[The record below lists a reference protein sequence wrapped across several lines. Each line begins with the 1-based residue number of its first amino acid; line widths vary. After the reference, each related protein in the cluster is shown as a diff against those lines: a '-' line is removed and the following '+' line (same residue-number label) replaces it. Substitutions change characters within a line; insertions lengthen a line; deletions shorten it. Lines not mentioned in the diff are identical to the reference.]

1 MTKDTTQL
9 TLCEAFIMNTRK
21 LMPPTYMLI
30 AMLAMIALNF
40 LFPLAIVIPS
50 PWNLLGIIP
59 IALGVYISIVA
70 EKSFRDVKTT
80 VTPFA
85 ESSMLVT
92 NGMYRISRNPMYLG
106 IILILI
112 GIAIMMRSL
121 TPFAVIPIFLVL
133 IEKRFITVEERM
145 LAKKFGA
152 QYLTYTK
159 KTRRWL

>member
-1 MTKDTTQL
+1 
-9 TLCEAFIMNTRK
+9 
-21 LMPPTYMLI
+21 MPPTYMLI
-30 AMLAMIALNF
+30 AMVAMIALNF

-59 IALGVYISIVA
+59 IALGVYIAIVA

-121 TPFAVIPIFLVL
+121 TPFAVIPVFLIL

-145 LAKKFGA
+145 LAKKFGV
-152 QYLTYTK
+152 QYLNYTK